1 MTMDGYY
8 RDLEAV
14 VTRLGIERFFI
25 WAWAA
30 PSHLAVRYAVNH
42 PGRVAGL
49 ILNTCS
55 ISNHALN
62 AVQFS
67 MLPQVNWDLFL
78 RTIAPPGLAPEETR
92 LRVHE
97 YKECM
102 TREDWDVW
110 SRAHRASD
118 VSAELVRVRSP
129 ALVLHPRKYRSPPA
143 EESIRFAASIPGA
156 RFQLIDGNF
165 IHGQADQ
172 GLAAIDAFLSDL
184 DVSPPA
190 SLATDASWPI
200 NGLSAREVE
209 VLRLIAAGKSNPQIA
224 DELVISLNTVQR
236 HVSNI
241 LAKTG
246 LSNRT
251 EAASYATRHG
261 LD

>member
-1 MTMDGYY
+1 
-8 RDLEAV
+8 
-14 VTRLGIERFFI
+14 
-25 WAWAA
+25 
-30 PSHLAVRYAVNH
+30 
-42 PGRVAGL
+42 
-49 ILNTCS
+49 
-55 ISNHALN
+55 
-62 AVQFS
+62 
-67 MLPQVNWDLFL
+67 
-78 RTIAPPGLAPEETR
+78 
-92 LRVHE
+92 
-97 YKECM
+97 
-102 TREDWDVW
+102 
-110 SRAHRASD
+110 
-118 VSAELVRVRSP
+118 
-129 ALVLHPRKYRSPPA
+129 VLHPRKYRSPPA
-143 EESIRFAASIPGA
+143 EESVRFAASIPGA

-165 IHGQADQ
+165 IYGQADQ
-172 GLAAIDAFLSDL
+172 ILAAIDAFLSDL

-224 DELVISLNTVQR
+224 DELVLSINTVQR